1 VESLSIKPCCVVCR
15 KRERGHADVTKA
27 ERIREMG
34 KLGWSTREIA
44 DVIGCRP
51 EYVRVALRQRAD
63 GKRSKHDIAYAI
75 KKYGSLQAYAAER
88 YRAAKEKQAAYY
100 RRRWSEDP
108 EFRADQL
115 ARNKAWRE
123 RRKAKAA
130 QRSRGRVS
138 PVACE

>member
-1 VESLSIKPCCVVCR
+1 
-15 KRERGHADVTKA
+15 VTKA

-51 EYVRVALRQRAD
+51 EYVRVALRQRLD

-88 YRAAKEKQAAYY
+88 YQAAKERQAAYY
-100 RRRWSEDP
+100 RHRWSEDP

-115 ARNKAWRE
+115 ARNKAWKQKNPDRVRAHSRATRE

-130 QRSRGRVS
+130 QVHE
-138 PVACE
+138 AA